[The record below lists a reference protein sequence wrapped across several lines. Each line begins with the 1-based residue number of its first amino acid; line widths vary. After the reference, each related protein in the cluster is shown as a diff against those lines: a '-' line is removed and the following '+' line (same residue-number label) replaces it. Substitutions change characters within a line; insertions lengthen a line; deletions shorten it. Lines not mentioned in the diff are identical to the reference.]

1 MELRGLRLTDK
12 QLFAFVVVP
21 LFLLFARYGVRC
33 MICGKGQL
41 LPVTLTPGDPD
52 EFMREVRQRHF
63 RETGWPP

>member
-12 QLFAFVVVP
+12 QLFTFVVVP
-21 LFLLFARYGVRC
+21 LFLLFARYGLRC
-33 MICGKGQL
+33 MIRGKGQL

-52 EFMREVRQRHF
+52 GFMRKVRQRHF